1 MSNMSYSVPEG
12 KLYNLSTI
20 EEISH
25 GNEAFVK
32 KMLQL
37 FIDTMPPALSE
48 LRAHLNSGNWNGLG
62 AIAHKIKPSIDTMG
76 IELLREDIRMVEK
89 CGKEALNL
97 ELVPDLLDKID
108 AVIYSII
115 DELKMQL

>member
-1 MSNMSYSVPEG
+1 MSYSVPEG

-37 FIDTMPPALSE
+37 FIDTMPPALNE
-48 LRAHLNSGNWNGLG
+48 LRGHYSTGNWAGLG

-76 IELLREDIRMVEK
+76 IELLRDDIRMVEK
-89 CGKEALNL
+89 CGKEASNL
-97 ELVPDLLDKID
+97 ELVPSLLDKID
-108 AVIYSII
+108 AVIYAII
-115 DELKMQL
+115 EELKSQI

>member
-1 MSNMSYSVPEG
+1 MSYSIPDG

-20 EEISH
+20 EEISY

-37 FIDTMPPALSE
+37 FIDTMPPALNE
-48 LRAHLNSGNWNGLG
+48 LRTHYSSGNWSGLG

-76 IELLREDIRMVEK
+76 IELLRDDIRTVER
-89 CGKEALNL
+89 CGREAANL

-108 AVIYSII
+108 AVINSII
-115 DELKMQL
+115 EELKTRI

>member
-1 MSNMSYSVPEG
+1 MSYSVPEG

-25 GNEAFVK
+25 GNDAFVK

-37 FIDTMPPALSE
+37 FIDTMPPALNE
-48 LRAHLNSGNWNGLG
+48 LRSHYSTGNWAGLG

-76 IELLREDIRMVEK
+76 IELLREEIREVER
-89 CGKEALNL
+89 CGKEASNL
-97 ELVPDLLDKID
+97 ESVPDLLDKID
-108 AVIYSII
+108 AVINSII
-115 DELKMQL
+115 EDLKGQL

>member
-1 MSNMSYSVPEG
+1 MSYSVPVG

-25 GNEAFVK
+25 GNDAFVK

-37 FIDTMPPALSE
+37 FIDTMPPALNE
-48 LRAHLNSGNWNGLG
+48 LRNHYSTGNWTGLG

-76 IELLREDIRMVEK
+76 IELLREDIRTVER
-89 CGKEALNL
+89 CGKEASNL
-97 ELVPDLLDKID
+97 ELVPDLLEKID
-108 AVIYSII
+108 AVIHSII
-115 DELKMQL
+115 EDLKNQI

>member
-1 MSNMSYSVPEG
+1 MSYSVPEG

-37 FIDTMPPALSE
+37 FIDTMPPALNE
-48 LRAHLNSGNWNGLG
+48 LRSHYASSNWAGLG

-76 IELLREDIRMVEK
+76 IELLREEIRTVEH
-89 CGKEALNL
+89 CGKEASNL
-97 ELVPDLLDKID
+97 ELVPALLDKID

-115 DELKMQL
+115 EELKQQI